1 MKLLVVGATGTL
13 GRQIARRALDENH
26 EVRCLVRNFGKAS
39 FLREWGAEL
48 MRGNLCNPSTLG
60 AALEGVDAVIDVAT
74 ARATDS
80 LTVQEIDWQG
90 KVNLIQAIEQAGIDR
105 YIFFSMINAEQ
116 YPEVPLMKIKHC
128 TELFLEQTQLN
139 YTVFRLS
146 GFMQG
151 LIGQYAIPML
161 DNQAVWLSG
170 EDTPVAYMN
179 TQDIARFVI
188 QSLALPEETGRK
200 VLALAGTRAWGGD
213 ELIKLCEQLSGKTPK
228 VSRMS
233 LKILRIM
240 RKVTR
245 FFGWSLNASDRL
257 AFAEVMAGGK
267 PIKADMETTYS
278 LFGIDPKD
286 LTSVE
291 SYLGEYF
298 NRILKKLK
306 ELDYE
311 QEKNKRLKE
320 KKKKIPF

>member
-39 FLREWGAEL
+39 FLREWGAQL
-48 MRGNLCNPSTLG
+48 MRGNLCDPESL
-60 AALEGVDAVIDVAT
+60 APALEGIDAVIDVAT

-80 LTVQEIDWQG
+80 LRVQQVDWEG
-90 KVNLIQAIEQAGIDR
+90 KVNLIQAVEQAGIDR
-105 YIFFSMINAEQ
+105 YIFFSMINAEK

-128 TELFLEQTQLN
+128 TELLLEQSKLN

-179 TQDIARFVI
+179 TQDIAKFVTK
-188 QSLALPEETGRK
+188 SLTLPQETGRK
-200 VLALAGTRAWGGD
+200 IIPLAGTKAWGGE
-213 ELIKLCEQLSGKTPK
+213 ELIKVCEQLSGKTPK

-233 LKILRIM
+233 LQVLRFM
-240 RKVTR
+240 RQLTR

-267 PIKADMETTYS
+267 PIKAEMEDTYN
-278 LFGIDPKD
+278 LFAIDPKE

-291 SYLGEYF
+291 GYLGEYF
-298 NRILKKLK
+298 NRIMKKLK